1 MIYLFKV
8 FHVSMN
14 GSSLYMIVF
23 FLQRG
28 RNGCFATLIITD
40 FIVCLI
46 LIYRRLINLSFS
58 PAFFCF
64 FGVRDSAIYLR
75 LSLAPLSKAI
85 KLHNSLNRERTRL
98 PYCFSISLADRLVV
112 MWVWS
117 FFEMYRSYRL
127 NSISA
132 MTLHSLP

>member
-1 MIYLFKV
+1 MLRNADYYGFYLFSGVVLLKANK
-8 FHVSMN
+8 F
-14 GSSLYMIVF
+14 
-23 FLQRG
+23 
-28 RNGCFATLIITD
+28 II
-40 FIVCLI
+40 
-46 LIYRRLINLSFS
+46 YSR
-58 PAFFCF
+58 FFCF

-75 LSLAPLSKAI
+75 LSLVPLSKAI

-117 FFEMYRSYRL
+117 FLDMYRSYRL